1 MKFVLPDPS
10 DLSEADKAKL
20 KSLGEATFYEEMP
33 ATEEEVIQR
42 IDGAEM
48 IAVSWIN
55 VTENIIRSSPNLK
68 YIVVL
73 AVGYDQIDLKAASV
87 ADVKVINCPTHNAL
101 AVAEYTIGLIFAVTR
116 RILEANLFLREG
128 NWNQQRFRGVE
139 LRGKQLGLIGYGNS
153 GREVEKL
160 AIALGMHVSHATSK
174 TSPTDLDR
182 LIATSDILS
191 LHLPLTEQ
199 SRHLIDERRLN
210 LLKPSAYLI
219 NTARGAI
226 VDQQALI
233 KILNQKRIAGA
244 ALDVFEDEPV
254 SGLPTR
260 EMLELIRLGNVV
272 ATPHIAYNSEE
283 MAARLGAELIANI
296 QACIEGK
303 PINVVN

>member
-1 MKFVLPDPS
+1 MKVVLPDPS
-10 DLSEADKAKL
+10 DLLEADKTKL
-20 KSLGEATFYEEMP
+20 KSLGEVTFYEEMP
-33 ATEEEVIQR
+33 VTEAEVIQR
-42 IDGAEM
+42 IDGAEL
-48 IAVSWIN
+48 IALSWVDI
-55 VTENIIRSSPNLK
+55 TETIIRSNPNLK
-68 YIVVL
+68 YIVAL
-73 AVGYDQIDLKAASV
+73 AVGYDQIDLEAAS
-87 ADVKVINCPTHNAL
+87 AANVKVINCPTHNAL

-139 LRGKQLGLIGYGNS
+139 LRGKKLGLIGYGNS
-153 GREVEKL
+153 GRAVEKL
-160 AIALGMHVSHATSK
+160 AIALGMEVNHATSK
-174 TSPTDLDR
+174 TSPNDLDQ

-191 LHLPLTEQ
+191 LHLPLTER

-254 SGLPTR
+254 SGIPTR

>member
-1 MKFVLPDPS
+1 MKVVLPDPS
-10 DLSEADKAKL
+10 DLLEADKTKL
-20 KSLGEATFYEEMP
+20 KSLGEVTFYEEMP
-33 ATEEEVIQR
+33 VTEAEVIQR
-42 IDGAEM
+42 IDGAEL
-48 IAVSWIN
+48 IALSWVDI
-55 VTENIIRSSPNLK
+55 TETIIRSNPNLK
-68 YIVVL
+68 YIVAL
-73 AVGYDQIDLKAASV
+73 AVGYDQIDLEAAS
-87 ADVKVINCPTHNAL
+87 AANVKVINCPTHNAL

-139 LRGKQLGLIGYGNS
+139 LRGKKLGLIGYGNS
-153 GREVEKL
+153 GRAVEKL
-160 AIALGMHVSHATSK
+160 AIALGMEVNHATSK
-174 TSPTDLDR
+174 TSPNDLDQ

-191 LHLPLTEQ
+191 LHLPLTER
-199 SRHLIDERRLN
+199 SRHLMDERRLN

-254 SGLPTR
+254 SGIPTR